1 MTNIRK
7 VRFKNKQGA
16 EIPFSVGYFD
26 KRPFYLMEDATPYQT
41 DFYEV
46 IFFHEVEGHIC
57 LDGQSIQLENHTV
70 LFLAPQR
77 KRQWSVSKT
86 DMKARFL
93 RFQET
98 FLHELLVDKTFIDR
112 LNCFF
117 KPQVPLYLCPE
128 GEVYHKINNA
138 STEIWREMEHYQ
150 PDSPHI
156 VRSLVYFIL
165 TIANREYTQFHQ
177 LDASEPC
184 DNCALRFKR
193 LLEEHITTKQQV
205 EDYAA
210 LLNTSRVTLNKI
222 VKQHYGIT
230 ASDMIRQ
237 RLLQEMKDRLLH
249 TEKNITEIAFELNF
263 PEASHFVRFFK
274 QHTEQTPKEFRQ
286 YYQKRNSFI
295 EMVKSR

>member
-16 EIPFSVGYFD
+16 EIPFSVGYFQQT
-26 KRPFYLMEDATPYQT
+26 PTYFMEDTTPYQT
-41 DFYEV
+41 NFYEV
-46 IFFHEVEGHIC
+46 IFFHEVEGSIC
-57 LDGQSIQLENHTV
+57 LDQQSIRLENNTMI
-70 LFLAPQR
+70 FISPYR
-77 KRQWSVSKT
+77 KRKWSIT
-86 DMKARFL
+86 TPHLKAQFL
-93 RFQET
+93 RFEDV
-98 FLHELLVDKTFIDR
+98 FLHELLVDKTFLDR

-117 KPQVPLYLCPE
+117 KPQVPLYLRPE
-128 GEVYHKINNA
+128 HEVFHKINNA
-138 STEIWREMEHYQ
+138 CMEIWGEMERYQ

-165 TIANREYTQFHQ
+165 TTANREYTQFHQ

-205 EDYAA
+205 EDYAT